1 MPKRAVVHPP
11 KPEAAPAPAM
21 PAAKAP
27 AAPAPPP
34 ETLPAAAGDDLLSIV
49 RTLPDVVFRCV
60 KDARGRIVWTLNEG
74 RLAEEFHVTTKD
86 VRGKTLYEM
95 FPPEVADRQLPFFEA
110 AFRGEA
116 VEWTN
121 EMAGRSFKHHPQPVR
136 DATGKVVAVVGFITD
151 VTGLVEAQRKAE
163 SLNVELMRRMEELR
177 QANRRLEQANRD
189 LEMFAST
196 VSHDLAQPL
205 SVIGNTAH
213 ALEVRLADRLAAAER
228 DSLARV
234 SASVQRMGALMQDL
248 LRFSRAAQQPL
259 HIEDCDLGDLAWQAA
274 RTLQAQEPARHVAW
288 DIPAHLKARADAGLL
303 RVVLDNLLGNAWKY
317 TGRQPEAHV
326 RVQAEPGG
334 VIAVADDGVGF
345 DPATAGRL
353 FEAFERLPSASGFPG
368 TGIGLATVRR
378 IVERHGGKVW
388 AEGRPGHGATVRFT
402 LAPAAVAAA

>member
-1 MPKRAVVHPP
+1 MPERA
-11 KPEAAPAPAM
+11 AAQPATPSAASFAP
-21 PAAKAP
+21 PAA
-27 AAPAPPP
+27 APPP
-34 ETLPAAAGDDLLSIV
+34 EAVPAAAGDDLLSIV

-86 VRGKTLYEM
+86 VRGKTLHEM
-95 FPPEVADRQLPFFEA
+95 FPPDVAERQLPFFEA

-121 EMAGRSFKHHPQPVR
+121 EMGGRSFKHHPQPVR
-136 DATGKVVAVVGFITD
+136 DASGRVVAVVGFITD
-151 VTGLVEAQRKAE
+151 VTGLVEAQRRAE
-163 SLNVELMRRMEELR
+163 QLNVELMRRMEELR

-189 LEMFAST
+189 LEMFASS

-205 SVIGNTAH
+205 SVIGSTAH
-213 ALEVRLADRLAAAER
+213 ALQVRLAPRLDQAER

-234 SASVQRMGALMQDL
+234 SASVARMGALMQDL

-259 HIEDCDLGDLAWQAA
+259 HVEDCDLADLAWQAA
-274 RTLQAQEPARHVAW
+274 RALQAQEPARRVAW
-288 DIPAHLKARADAGLL
+288 DIPAHLKARADPGLL

-317 TGRQPEAHV
+317 TGRQAEAHV

-334 VIAVADDGVGF
+334 AFAVADDGVGF

-353 FEAFERLPSASGFPG
+353 FEAFERLPSASAFPG

-388 AEGRPGHGATVRFT
+388 AEGHPGHGATVRFT
-402 LAPAAVAAA
+402 LGPAALAAA